1 MRRIRWLGSDC
12 RQEPQKGPHPGQKA
26 DGQQSMGMCGRGPLG
41 MKQGASE
48 GGCGFLALYK
58 ETEHISAAYL
68 PQENGIEK
76 SLPSELG

>member
-1 MRRIRWLGSDC
+1 MGN
-12 RQEPQKGPHPGQKA
+12 
-26 DGQQSMGMCGRGPLG
+26 SMGMCGRGPLG

-58 ETEHISAAYL
+58 EMEHISAAYL